1 MINLQVVNPN
11 NPFLR
16 APTNMQTSASKQN
29 FQSSYNN
36 VNSGGSINNPHA
48 HAAYKNNSGSNSS
61 AIRSFMKGNLKNQ
74 Q

>member
-1 MINLQVVNPN
+1 MIGVNTKAN
-11 NPFLR
+11 N
-16 APTNMQTSASKQN
+16 AN
-29 FQSSYNN
+29 NN